1 MAMLERYL
9 HHPAL
14 RIAVPVAIAMSI
26 LYAGEVISEK
36 VSATPVRNVPPAQK
50 SIALPDIT
58 LPPVF
63 IRGSKA
69 TAGVDDSDISRAF
82 GAPEPEKEEV
92 IQAPPPT
99 PVPVQIVETEPP
111 LSSFFASVNIDAV
124 GSEGVFINGIFKKF
138 GDKLDVAIPPKKGGT
153 TRLAILEGLGPDGI
167 SVRVGDETVNLRPN
181 F

>member
-1 MAMLERYL
+1 MLERYL

-14 RIAVPVAIAMSI
+14 RIVVPATIAMAI

-63 IRGSKA
+63 IRGSKS
-69 TAGVDDSDISRAF
+69 TAGVDDSDIARAF

-92 IQAPPPT
+92 VQAPTPA
-99 PVPVQIVETEPP
+99 PVPVPIVQTEPP
-111 LSSFFASVNIDAV
+111 LMSYLSSLNIDAV
-124 GSEGVFINGIFKKF
+124 GSEGIFINGIFKKF
-138 GDKLDVAIPPKKGGT
+138 GEKLDVAIPPKKGGEV
-153 TRLAILEGLGPDGI
+153 RIAILEGLGPEGI